1 MQQSIRV
8 WDEVLKFVG
17 GKLEISKYNF
27 RIIDW
32 EFDHNEQPILKNNKE
47 TISFIILENI
57 KLRSQQLST
66 DDAMTCLGVISQTI
80 GKEVVVTKELRKN

>member
-8 WDEVLKFVG
+8 WDEVLTFVG
-17 GKLEISKYNF
+17 GKLEMSKWNF

-32 EFDHNEQPILKNNKE
+32 KFDHNEQPILKNNKE
-47 TISFIILENI
+47 TISFIISENI

-80 GKEVVVTKELRKN
+80 GKEVTVTKELRKN